1 MSPVYSCTICTWY
14 ELVRILWPVDSGVII
29 ESQFYTLFIWD
40 IKKSAN

>member
-1 MSPVYSCTICTWY
+1 MYMSPVQLYY
-14 ELVRILWPVDSGVII
+14 LYGMVRILWPVDSGVII